1 VGRANV
7 EPSELPRRHDGDDHD
22 EAGGII
28 EGYELKQPSPCMS
41 PKAASG
47 LHFKLIQVASKLEQA
62 FDKRGLTGY
71 TTANS
76 E

>member
-1 VGRANV
+1 
-7 EPSELPRRHDGDDHD
+7 
-22 EAGGII
+22 
-28 EGYELKQPSPCMS
+28 MS

-47 LHFKLIQVASKLEQA
+47 LHFKLIQLASKLEQA